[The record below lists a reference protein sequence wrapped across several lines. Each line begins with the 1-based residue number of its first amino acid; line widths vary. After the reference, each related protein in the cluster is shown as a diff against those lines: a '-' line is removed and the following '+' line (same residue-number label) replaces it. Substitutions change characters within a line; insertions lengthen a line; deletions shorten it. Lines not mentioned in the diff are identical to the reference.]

1 MSESDTI
8 NQLEYPNTRHS
19 IAKEISEA
27 GITSGGSLL
36 VHSSLSA
43 LGWVSGG
50 AVAVIQALMDVIT
63 PEGTLV
69 MPEHSGDLS
78 DPANWHHPPVPEN
91 WWNIIRESMPA
102 YNPAYTPSRGMGTI
116 PEVFRTMPGV
126 IRSDHPEVSFAAWGK
141 HARFLTSDHSLAYS
155 LGENSPLAR
164 IYDLDGKVL
173 LMGVGFENN
182 TSFHLSEVR
191 SRGSKIAKQGAPIIV
206 NGERKWVEYT
216 DIVYDSDLFD
226 QLGKDYS
233 KTGLVKSFM
242 IGMGNCFLFDQR
254 SAVDF
259 GVQWIER
266 QRGFSP
272 DHPSV
277 IS

>member
-8 NQLEYPNTRHS
+8 SQIEYPNTRLS
-19 IAKEISEA
+19 IAAEISNA
-27 GITSGGSLL
+27 GIKSGATIL
-36 VHSSLSA
+36 VHSSLSS

-78 DPANWHHPPVPEN
+78 DPANWQHPPVPES
-91 WWNIIRESMPA
+91 WWTIIRESMPA
-102 YNPAYTPSRGMGTI
+102 YHPAYTPSRGMGTI
-116 PEVFRTMPGV
+116 PEIFRTMPGV

-141 HARFLTSDHSLAYS
+141 HASFITSEHSLDYS

-173 LMGVGFENN
+173 LLGVGFENN

-191 SRGSKIAKQGAPIIV
+191 ARGSSIAKQGAPVHI

-216 DIVYDSDLFD
+216 DIVYDSALFD
-226 QLGKDYS
+226 KMGEDFCN
-233 KTGLVKSFM
+233 TGPVKKIN
-242 IGMGNCFLFDQR
+242 IGAANCCLFDQR
-254 SAVDF
+254 PAVDF
-259 GVQWIER
+259 GIQWIE
-266 QRGFSP
+266 QLRGFAP
-272 DHPSV
+272 ITPQ
-277 IS
+277 

>member
-8 NQLEYPNTRHS
+8 NKIEYPNTLESLSR
-19 IAKEISEA
+19 EISDA
-27 GITSGGSLL
+27 GISAGDTLL

-50 AVAVIQALMDVIT
+50 AVAVIQALMEVIT
-63 PEGTLV
+63 SEGTLV

-91 WWNIIRESMPA
+91 WWSIIRESMPA
-102 YNPAYTPSRGMGTI
+102 YHPAYTPSRGMGTI

-141 HARFLTSDHSLAYS
+141 QASFITSGHSLDYS

-173 LMGVGFENN
+173 LLGVGFANN

-191 SRGSKIAKQGAPIIV
+191 ARGSSIAKQGAPINI
-206 NGERKWVEYT
+206 NGVRKWVEYT
-216 DIVYDSDLFD
+216 DIIYDSELFD
-226 QLGKDYS
+226 KVGEEFCNTS
-233 KTGLVKSFM
+233 LVKTIK
-242 IGMGNCFLFDQR
+242 IGAGNCFLFDQKP
-254 SAVDF
+254 AVDF
-259 GVQWIER
+259 GIHWIEQ
-266 QRGFSP
+266 QRGFTP
-272 DHPSV
+272 IIPQ
-277 IS
+277 

>member
-8 NQLEYPNTRHS
+8 HQVKYPNTRAS
-19 IAKEISEA
+19 LTREISASGIA
-27 GITSGGSLL
+27 GGDTIL
-36 VHSSLSA
+36 VHSSLSV

-78 DPANWHHPPVPEN
+78 DPANWRHPPVPEN

-102 YNPAYTPSRGMGTI
+102 YDPAYTPSRGMGTI

-126 IRSDHPEVSFAAWGK
+126 IRSGHPEVSFAAWGK
-141 HARFLTSDHSLAYS
+141 HASFITSSHSLDYS

-173 LMGVGFENN
+173 LLGVGFENN

-191 SRGSKIAKQGAPIIV
+191 ARGSRNEKQGAPIIV
-206 NGERKWVEYT
+206 DGERKWVEYT
-216 DIVYDSDLFD
+216 DIAYDSDLFG
-226 QLGKDYS
+226 QVGKDFCT
-233 KTGLVKSFM
+233 TGLVKM
-242 IGMGNCFLFDQR
+242 TKIGVGNSFLFVQR
-254 SAVDF
+254 AAVDF

-266 QRGFSP
+266 QRGFLP
-272 DHPSV
+272 ITPQ
-277 IS
+277 

>member
-8 NQLEYPNTRHS
+8 NQMKYPNTRTS
-19 IAKEISEA
+19 LTREISAA
-27 GITSGGSLL
+27 GITGGDTIL
-36 VHSSLSA
+36 VHSSLSK

-78 DPANWHHPPVPEN
+78 DPANWRHPPVPEN

-102 YNPAYTPSRGMGTI
+102 YDPAYTPSRGMGTI

-126 IRSDHPEVSFAAWGK
+126 IRSSHPEVSFAAWGK
-141 HARFLTSDHSLAYS
+141 HASFITSSHSLAYS

-191 SRGSKIAKQGAPIIV
+191 ARGSSLAKQGAPIIV
-206 NGERKWVEYT
+206 DGDRKWVEYT

-226 QLGKDYS
+226 QVGKDFCS
-233 KTGLVKSFM
+233 TGLVKIVK
-242 IGMGNCFLFDQR
+242 IGAGNCFLFAQR
-254 SAVDF
+254 AAVDF
-259 GVQWIER
+259 GIQWIER
-266 QRGFSP
+266 QRGFP
-272 DHPSV
+272 P
-277 IS
+277 ITPQ